1 MESNTNVIEEK
12 VEREHVENKDIKN
25 NGVNIEPKQEFEII
39 IDIKIEVR
47 NEFNENCMDTTRV
60 YLKKDGK
67 TDRVIK
73 EYVSVKREM
82 ESNFMMSLKINKLK

>member
-12 VEREHVENKDIKN
+12 VKSEHVENKDIKN
-25 NGVNIEPKQEFEII
+25 NIEPKQEFEII

-82 ESNFMMSLKINKLK
+82 ESNFMMSLKTNKLK